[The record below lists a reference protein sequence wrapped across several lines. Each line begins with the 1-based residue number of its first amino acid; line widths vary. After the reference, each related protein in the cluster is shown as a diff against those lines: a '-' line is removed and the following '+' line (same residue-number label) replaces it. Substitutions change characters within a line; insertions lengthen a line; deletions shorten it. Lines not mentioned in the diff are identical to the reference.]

1 MWWSIPLCI
10 LAITSY
16 FIIPLII
23 EMKME
28 HKFEKTQMS
37 GKPKSGK
44 MLIIKKENEMSL
56 ENYNEIFEKRADGM
70 CQSCGWGFDRC
81 LEDGRAHCL
90 DDYPTNISEELNE
103 EVNKDVKKESV

>member
-10 LAITSY
+10 LAITLY

-28 HKFEKTQMS
+28 HKFEKS
-37 GKPKSGK
+37 KSDK
-44 MLIIKKENEMSL
+44 MLIIKKDNEMSL

-103 EVNKDVKKESV
+103 EVNQDVKKESV

>member
-10 LAITSY
+10 LAITLY

-28 HKFEKTQMS
+28 HKFEKT
-37 GKPKSGK
+37 KSGK
-44 MLIIKKENEMSL
+44 MLITNKENEMSL

>member
-10 LAITSY
+10 LAITLY

-23 EMKME
+23 EMKIE
-28 HKFEKTQMS
+28 HKFEKQ
-37 GKPKSGK
+37 KSDK

>member
-1 MWWSIPLCI
+1 MLWSIPLCI
-10 LAITSY
+10 LAITLY

-28 HKFEKTQMS
+28 HKFE
-37 GKPKSGK
+37 
-44 MLIIKKENEMSL
+44 KENEMSL

-90 DDYPTNISEELNE
+90 DDYPRNISEELNK
-103 EVNKDVKKESV
+103 EVNKDVKKESI

>member
-10 LAITSY
+10 LAITLY

-28 HKFEKTQMS
+28 HKFEKR
-37 GKPKSGK
+37 KSDK

-103 EVNKDVKKESV
+103 EVNKDVKKESI